1 MKRLII
7 AFFFVLSVSAFAANS
22 ALSDFERSLL
32 NENSAATDDSSAASD
47 SSGSFEQSLMNVS
60 SSEMEPI
67 YKAREDLLEAIRAKD
82 TAAVS
87 LKIAQL
93 DGMQSYSIIPLHDTE
108 KLCIYKDLKMLRAL
122 LKMLVQ
128 HYKSSYDFDKIENA
142 RYANNDGLMVYI
154 KEYLDKHKMSPDEVD
169 AFEPV
174 IDRSHLTGAEKCELK
189 LLMHLQFA
197 YRDEREEGVTRNYA
211 NEFVEKN
218 TNHPD
223 KPWIEKSVL
232 APLTRMDATGMYFDA
247 RTKNKENVIQNKL
260 YTGGF
265 GINLYISSG
274 VGFGFGDYYRED
286 LVKPE
291 SYPLNAELY
300 LQIRRFSI
308 SLELINT
315 GHEGLM
321 NLGFAVGFV
330 AYDSRYFKIRPYLGL
345 FGNIFNGDVK
355 HAYYFPKDSDYG
367 MWANESFEY
376 QEMGTCIKVG
386 ANFDFKFGTAYLFF
400 SDSKLVSFSLIGN
413 VGLSYLDLSDGEP
426 LVRGSGLDAF
436 VAFGLGVYFW

>member
-1 MKRLII
+1 MKSLITAI
-7 AFFFVLSVSAFAANS
+7 SFVLSASAFAANS

-32 NENSAATDDSSAASD
+32 NDNSAAKNESSAVSD
-47 SSGSFEQSLMNVS
+47 SSGSFEQSLMNES
-60 SSEMEPI
+60 GSEMEPI
-67 YKAREDLLEAIRAKD
+67 YRAREDLLEAVRVKD

-108 KLCIYKDLKMLRAL
+108 KFCIYKDLKMLRAL

-128 HYKSSYDFDKIENA
+128 HYKSSYDFNRFENA
-142 RYANNDGLMVYI
+142 RYAENDGLMIYI
-154 KEYLDKHKMSPDEVD
+154 KEYLDKHKMTPSEVD
-169 AFEPV
+169 EYESV
-174 IDRSHLTGAEKCELK
+174 IDRSYLITAEKTELK

-197 YRDEREEGVTRNYA
+197 YKDEREEGVTRNYA
-211 NEFVEKN
+211 REFIEKFP
-218 TNHPD
+218 NHPD
-223 KPWIEKSVL
+223 KQWVENSIL
-232 APLTRMDATGMYFDA
+232 APLNRMDVSDLYFSA
-247 RTKNKENVIQNKL
+247 LTENKESVIQNKL

-265 GINLYISSG
+265 GLNLYVTPG

-286 LVKPE
+286 LVNPE
-291 SYPLNAELY
+291 SYPLNFELY
-300 LQIRRFSI
+300 LQIKRVSVSF
-308 SLELINT
+308 EMINT

-321 NLGFAVGFV
+321 NLGFAIGFV

-355 HAYYFPKDSDYG
+355 HAFYYPKEDDYG
-367 MWANESFEY
+367 MLADESYEF
-376 QEMGTCIKVG
+376 QEMGTTIKVG

-400 SDSKLVSFSLIGN
+400 SDSKLVSFSLVGN
-413 VGLSYLDLSDGEP
+413 VGLSYMDLSDGEP

-436 VAFGLGVYFW
+436 IAVGLGVYFW